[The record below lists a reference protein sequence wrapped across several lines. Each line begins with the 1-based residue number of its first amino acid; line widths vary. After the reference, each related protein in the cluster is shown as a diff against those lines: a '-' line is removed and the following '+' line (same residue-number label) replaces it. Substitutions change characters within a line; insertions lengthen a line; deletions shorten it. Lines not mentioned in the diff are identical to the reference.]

1 MGAWKQAD
9 LPEAVDVATETTS
22 NLVIRGAFAKGRV
35 GLLAGDGLA
44 RPLAATGVFPETF
57 IQTLRVAEDTGTMDA
72 NLKRMASFY
81 QKEAESAVKNLV
93 GLVEPLSTVFIALIV
108 GFIAMAVV
116 MPMYSAL
123 GSLEP

>member
-1 MGAWKQAD
+1 M
-9 LPEAVDVATETTS
+9 TS
-22 NLVIRGAFAKGRV
+22 
-35 GLLAGDGLA
+35 A
-44 RPLAATGVFPETF
+44 RTLAATCVFPETF

-72 NLKRMASFY
+72 NLKRMAEFY

-123 GSLEP
+123 GSLGN